1 MSNELDERSLEEI
14 IPPEGIKNTQ
24 AEIEVMD
31 LERAHNLISSS
42 STKEVEAA
50 KIIDPTARV
59 ELAVANYIDNLT
71 RLHVEHRNKFSAA
84 IENKL
89 LSRIDNMTTDQLLG
103 LYGTDRV
110 TNTDE
115 MSKMLGPVSNTV
127 VTAQQA
133 KIAEENR
140 QRAALE
146 KAGGSSGVQ
155 VNIGN
160 VGANPAAAKAANEIA
175 SKEVLQGLTMISQI
189 IEAQSKANKKAELTE
204 EDIAEA
210 NSNKV
215 DKKDI

>member
-14 IPPEGIKNTQ
+14 IPPEGIKTNQ
-24 AEIEVMD
+24 AEVEIMD